1 MKRYIFFIV
10 ITSFSFVS
18 PKFIHS
24 QYKHISFPIASS
36 QLFQDLPNH
45 EPSYTMGVG
54 DINGDGEQD
63 VIIRVWDEGEFGDTR
78 NYDFESWIYAYTLEG
93 KKLWEFNTKA
103 RWIRNVS
110 RGFHDPCAMAPM
122 TIWDFDHDGKDE
134 VITTEG
140 VDLVILGYDGGNVQV
155 EKRTAL
161 AGLGK
166 YILSTIAFLN
176 GRDNDPYVVI
186 AYGMDSKVIAFDKNL
201 KEYKRFDDPG
211 YHRCYPYNV
220 FIRGYDFDEDGNDE
234 LIWGPLLLNENLK
247 VYIDGTQ
254 FGGAQFLGDGKRS
267 FVADIDPC
275 NPGYEWFLMRNKDDG
290 PPSTP
295 KSWKGPYLIDVDTRE
310 LIWHY
315 DGSEDE
321 YWRWGRVHRGWIGDV
336 HEKDGIEIWMTG
348 VMWKS
353 KQEYED
359 SLKSWQNGG
368 HKVRGGK
375 LESWMLF
382 DCKGHVIYKELD
394 QGQPPGYPVN
404 WNDDTGAEWFGY
416 RSGQLREFFPNGKLI
431 AQLQQ
436 HNGSG
441 ECTIT
446 DFLGD
451 WREEIIITDNH
462 IVHIYSNNEPTK
474 FPHRTPL
481 RKGHNYRIHQAS
493 IGSGLPKP
501 YQPDIGSFDIV
512 KDTQAEN

>member
-1 MKRYIFFIV
+1 
-10 ITSFSFVS
+10 
-18 PKFIHS
+18 
-24 QYKHISFPIASS
+24 
-36 QLFQDLPNH
+36 
-45 EPSYTMGVG
+45 
-54 DINGDGEQD
+54 
-63 VIIRVWDEGEFGDTR
+63 
-78 NYDFESWIYAYTLEG
+78 
-93 KKLWEFNTKA
+93 
-103 RWIRNVS
+103 
-110 RGFHDPCAMAPM
+110 
-122 TIWDFDHDGKDE
+122 
-134 VITTEG
+134 
-140 VDLVILGYDGGNVQV
+140 
-155 EKRTAL
+155 L
-161 AGLGK
+161 A
-166 YILSTIAFLN
+166 
-176 GRDNDPYVVI
+176 
-186 AYGMDSKVIAFDKNL
+186 
-201 KEYKRFDDPG
+201 
-211 YHRCYPYNV
+211 
-220 FIRGYDFDEDGNDE
+220 
-234 LIWGPLLLNENLK
+234 
-247 VYIDGTQ
+247 
-254 FGGAQFLGDGKRS
+254 
-267 FVADIDPC
+267 
-275 NPGYEWFLMRNKDDG
+275 
-290 PPSTP
+290 
-295 KSWKGPYLIDVDTRE
+295 
-310 LIWHY
+310 
-315 DGSEDE
+315 
-321 YWRWGRVHRGWIGDV
+321 
-336 HEKDGIEIWMTG
+336 
-348 VMWKS
+348 
-353 KQEYED
+353 
-359 SLKSWQNGG
+359 NGG